1 MQTLFRESNR
11 KQHCVI
17 EWSRDDRS
25 GLNNK
30 ANRLRRHLSLEI
42 DTCIDASLRSNIAMN
57 WYTFNLKQTINLFT
71 KNIHLV
77 HTCKVFSV
85 FLPFFLFSC
94 INTMVGCPVCSNIND
109 LLLSGFG
116 ENPWEEICYSFLS
129 C

>member
-1 MQTLFRESNR
+1 MQTSFRESNL

-25 GLNNK
+25 RLNNK

-57 WYTFNLKQTINLFT
+57 WCTCNLKQRINLFT
-71 KNIHLV
+71 KKYTVSPHLQSILSFLV
-77 HTCKVFSV
+77 FFSV
-85 FLPFFLFSC
+85 LC

-109 LLLSGFG
+109 LPLSGFG
-116 ENPWEEICYSFLS
+116 ENPWEEICYSFLG